1 MTILHSLLHQD
12 QLLQCPVISL
22 LQNRWDHIWK
32 IRTFVLTLSQSVTAP
47 DHDWSHLAGQMVVMT
62 FSLKIRSELEFLL
75 NDMEPHE

>member
-1 MTILHSLLHQD
+1 
-12 QLLQCPVISL
+12 VISL

-62 FSLKIRSELEFLL
+62 FSLKIRSEFEFLL
-75 NDMEPHE
+75 NDMEPWVKPWRDSL